1 MSMHTLL
8 TIAFALSMGA
18 FWIGGPVVYSVFKRR
33 GDTDTAG
40 IILTILFIIAVA
52 GGILTS
58 TNMSRVD
65 AKQIEANTRVAA
77 ADAQIQQILSG
88 SWEVRENEGLRAREP
103 YVALL
108 LNGEHQP
115 PTSIGCFSG
124 KRVYD
129 VLTEADFASV
139 RTICFAVYAGEETA
153 EYFDQSGSRIGK
165 GTAEHRTCYL
175 YDVESGTFFKCAPL
189 NRKLPEKVS
198 GSDVRVPHLTLDED
212 DYKTFIK
219 EAM

>member
-18 FWIGGPVVYSVFKRR
+18 IWIGCPVIFFVFDRK
-33 GDTDTAG
+33 GEKDKGEA
-40 IILTILFIIAVA
+40 IMTILFIIGVA
-52 GGILTS
+52 GGILTA
-58 TNMSRVD
+58 TNMSKVD
-65 AKQIEANTRVAA
+65 AKQIETNTRVAA
-77 ADAQIQQILSG
+77 ANAQIQQILSG
-88 SWEVRENEGLRAREP
+88 PWEVREEEDLRAKEP

-108 LNGEHQP
+108 LNGEHEP

-124 KRVYD
+124 KHVYD

-153 EYFDQSGSRIGK
+153 EYFDQHGKRIGK

-175 YDVESGTFFKCAPL
+175 YDVERGTFFKRAPL

-198 GSDVRVPHLTLDED
+198 GSDVKVPQLTLDED